1 MAHAGKLSRA
11 LEKSGAGDKL
21 KSEKDGAV
29 TSASSH
35 PAETAVRVKA
45 AARAVAPVKTPQSL
59 PEIHRVTGC
68 AGEPDYSVVM
78 LSDRLGEVASQIRAL
93 RAKILAMNEG
103 HPPRVLTITS
113 GTRAEGKST
122 VTLNLAT
129 ALSEL
134 ESGRVLVID
143 GDILRPSQHL
153 LANVTVETG
162 LHEVLFDDDLPL
174 DGNIYETAIH
184 NLDLMPTRPIT
195 EDTDAESV
203 LHRNCGPL
211 LDKVRRHYAFVLID
225 APPVMTGSQASTF
238 GKKSDGVIMVARLE
252 STPRHVV
259 KRATEEIMASGAK
272 VVGCILTQ
280 QKHHV
285 PNFLYRFFGTPPPQ
299 YYHYGNTGD

>member
-21 KSEKDGAV
+21 KSEQDGAV
-29 TSASSH
+29 TSASPH
-35 PAETAVRVKA
+35 PAGVAVRVKA
-45 AARAVAPVKTPQSL
+45 EAKAVAPAKMPQPLS
-59 PEIHRVTGC
+59 EIQRVTSC
-68 AGEPDYSVVM
+68 AGKPDYSAVM
-78 LSDRLGEVASQIRAL
+78 LSDRLGEVASQVRAL

-134 ESGRVLVID
+134 ESGRVLIID

-153 LANVTVETG
+153 LANVRAETG
-162 LHEVLFDDDLPL
+162 LHDVLFDDNLPL

-184 NLDLMPTRPIT
+184 NLDLLPASPMAD
-195 EDTDAESV
+195 DTDTESV
-203 LHRNCGPL
+203 LHRNCGAL
-211 LDKVRRHYAFVLID
+211 LEKVRQHYAFVLVD
-225 APPVMTGSQASTF
+225 APPVMTGSQASAF
-238 GKKSDGVIMVARLE
+238 GKKSDGVIMIARME

-259 KRATEEIMASGAK
+259 KRATEEMMASGAT

-299 YYHYGNTGD
+299 YYHYGTAGD